1 MVDRIYRS
9 NTLTS
14 QSLHPEVNLLKNKN
28 LYLQQSIRN
37 IKEKINSIKHH
48 ISKLSNLNNSKKID
62 LISDI
67 MKKIRQDNIN
77 IKSKNEKLK
86 KEILNYKKKYENI
99 SDLYK
104 ANNEQISYVKITA
117 EEQNFILENKLKEK
131 NNLIEAIKF
140 NLSELNFGIKKFELI
155 KEIDSEYYNEEGG
168 FDREVGKIF
177 GEQLVLGNQYLLGNL
192 IKENRL
198 INNNK
203 KLLNE
208 KNDLEEMIKNYK
220 NYINGNN
227 QQRNPEIQTEEKD
240 ININNNET
248 MIQTKVS
255 TDDSYINNNNE
266 DYSLSLDSEEELDIE
281 FSSTN
286 LLSNDLIKKN
296 PENKNDNHINIPHLD
311 LRMINYNKSHG
322 YSYSEKSLSRD
333 IKFVSSDNKEDSADI
348 IYENVKNMKQ
358 LIKSY
363 KKKNKILQK
372 KCNKYEGKI
381 GKIAL
386 KLYSNKDEKNFIY
399 RKCNY
404 NYRYEIDNNDNN
416 NYVYECSE

>member
-1 MVDRIYRS
+1 MVDPIYRS

-14 QSLHPEVNLLKNKN
+14 KSLQPEVNLLKNKN
-28 LYLQQSIRN
+28 LYLLQSIRN
-37 IKEKINSIKHH
+37 IKEKINSIKYH
-48 ISKLSNLNNSKKID
+48 ISKLSNPNNSKKLD

-67 MKKIRQDNIN
+67 VKKIGQENIN

-86 KEILNYKKKYENI
+86 KEIFNCKKTYENI

-104 ANNEQISYVKITA
+104 ANSEQISYVKITA

-155 KEIDSEYYNEEGG
+155 REIDSEYYNEEGG
-168 FDREVGKIF
+168 FDREVGKIIR
-177 GEQLVLGNQYLLGNL
+177 EQSILGNQYLLGNL

-208 KNDLEEMIKNYK
+208 KNDLEEIIKNYK
-220 NYINGNN
+220 NYINNN
-227 QQRNPEIQTEEKD
+227 NPQKNPEIQTEEKD
-240 ININNNET
+240 VNINNNNET

-255 TDDSYINNNNE
+255 TDDSYINNNE

-286 LLSNDLIKKN
+286 LLSSDLIKKN
-296 PENKNDNHINIPHLD
+296 PENKSNNHINIPHLD
-311 LRMINYNKSHG
+311 LRMINYNKSHI
-322 YSYSEKSLSRD
+322 YSYSEKSLSRNL
-333 IKFVSSDNKEDSADI
+333 KFVSSDNKDDSADI
-348 IYENVKNMKQ
+348 INENVKNMKN

-372 KCNKYEGKI
+372 KCDKYEGKI

-404 NYRYEIDNNDNN
+404 NYNYRYEIDNNDNN
-416 NYVYECSE
+416 NYV

>member
-1 MVDRIYRS
+1 MVDPIYRS

-14 QSLHPEVNLLKNKN
+14 KSLQPEVNLLKNKN
-28 LYLQQSIRN
+28 LYLLQSIRN
-37 IKEKINSIKHH
+37 IKEKINSIKYH
-48 ISKLSNLNNSKKID
+48 ISKLSNPNNSKKLD

-67 MKKIRQDNIN
+67 VKKIRQENIN

-86 KEILNYKKKYENI
+86 KEIFNCKKTYENI

-104 ANNEQISYVKITA
+104 ANSEQISYVKITA

-155 KEIDSEYYNEEGG
+155 REIDSEYYNEEGG
-168 FDREVGKIF
+168 FDREVGKII
-177 GEQLVLGNQYLLGNL
+177 GEQSILGNQYLLGNL

-208 KNDLEEMIKNYK
+208 KNDLEEIIKNYK

-227 QQRNPEIQTEEKD
+227 PQKNPEIQTEEKD
-240 ININNNET
+240 VNINNNNET

-255 TDDSYINNNNE
+255 TDDSYINNNE

-286 LLSNDLIKKN
+286 LLSSDLIKKN
-296 PENKNDNHINIPHLD
+296 PENKSNNHINIPHLD
-311 LRMINYNKSHG
+311 LRMINYNKSHI
-322 YSYSEKSLSRD
+322 YSYSEKSLSRNL
-333 IKFVSSDNKEDSADI
+333 KFVSSDNKDDSADI
-348 IYENVKNMKQ
+348 INENVKNMKN

-363 KKKNKILQK
+363 KKKIKFYK
-372 KCNKYEGKI
+372 KSVINMKE
-381 GKIAL
+381 
-386 KLYSNKDEKNFIY
+386 KLVKLH
-399 RKCNY
+399 
-404 NYRYEIDNNDNN
+404 
-416 NYVYECSE
+416 